1 MLKLLTKL
9 HVDFTEREI
18 ADEQIGKTCKIYSRR
33 GCGWVTASARRGELI
48 NYLRDLPLLG
58 TAKLGKAD
66 RKEEWLA
73 IGAYHYSSSITA
85 CFIVLFNL
93 GYAHAR

>member
-1 MLKLLTKL
+1 MVSKS
-9 HVDFTEREI
+9 
-18 ADEQIGKTCKIYSRR
+18 CKIY
-33 GCGWVTASARRGELI
+33 L
-48 NYLRDLPLLG
+48 LDLPLLG

-73 IGAYHYSSSITA
+73 IVVYHYSSSITA

-93 GYAHAR
+93 GLRACALVHEELQN